1 MIVYKNSHEY
11 ELMKKSGAI
20 LSGTMGFIST
30 LIKPGV
36 SLDIIDQK
44 AQIFL
49 KDHHAQP
56 SFLGLYG
63 FPYALC
69 ASVNHE
75 VIHGFP
81 SKNKLLHEGDI
92 VSIDIGCNYQ
102 GYHTDM
108 AFTFPVGEI
117 SNSRKKLLKITHQSL
132 INGIAQAKNGSC
144 IGNIAHAVQQTA
156 EENGYSV
163 VRDYTGHG
171 IGMNV
176 HEDPQIPNFGEKGRG
191 TSLNAGMALAI
202 EPMVNEGSFQVKVLS
217 DKWTVVTADGSD
229 SAHFE
234 HTVFIHESETE
245 VLTEYKLGGLA

>member
-1 MIVYKNSHEY
+1 MIVFKNSHEY
-11 ELMKKSGAI
+11 ELMKTSGMI
-20 LSGTMGFIST
+20 LSKTMGFIST
-30 LIKPGV
+30 LIKPGT
-36 SLDIIDQK
+36 SLDLVDSQ

-49 KDHHAQP
+49 KDHDAQP

-69 ASVNHE
+69 ASINHE

-81 SKNKLLHEGDI
+81 SKNKQLHEGDI
-92 VSIDIGCNYQ
+92 VSIDIGCNYK

-108 AFTFPVGEI
+108 AFTFPVGEVSI
-117 SNSRKKLLKITHQSL
+117 SRRKLIKVTQQSL
-132 INGIAQAKNGSC
+132 FNGIAQAKKGSC
-144 IGNIAHAVQQTA
+144 IGNIANAVQQTA

-191 TSLNAGMALAI
+191 STLQVGMALAI
-202 EPMVNEGSFQVKVLS
+202 EPMVNEGSFQVRVLS

-234 HTVFIHESETE
+234 HTVFINESGPEI
-245 VLTEYKLGGLA
+245 LTEFKPGGLA

>member
-11 ELMKKSGAI
+11 ELMKKSGTI
-20 LSGTMGFIST
+20 LSKTMGFIST
-30 LIKPGV
+30 LIKPGI
-36 SLDIIDQK
+36 SLDTVDQQ

-49 KDHHAQP
+49 RDHDAQP

-69 ASVNHE
+69 ASVNNE

-81 SKNKLLHEGDI
+81 TKSKQLYEGDI
-92 VSIDIGCNYQ
+92 VSIDIGCNFK

-117 SNSRKKLLKITHQSL
+117 SKNRKKLLQVTHQSL
-132 INGIAQAKNGSC
+132 INGIAQAKKGSC
-144 IGNIAHAVQQTA
+144 IGDIAHAVQQTA

-191 TSLNAGMALAI
+191 SSLHAGMALAI
-202 EPMVNEGSFQVKVLS
+202 EPMVNEGSYQVRVLS

-234 HTVFIHESETE
+234 HTVFIHESGPE